1 MRKILAFFNL
11 ETFSRKKGSKIP
23 NVDEIPR
30 ELISYFLDNANT
42 STNSSS
48 PLRSIESIGQIRFP
62 APLSFNYETILWES
76 VYTKKPFTGVIPWFR
91 QSNLLPVYPY
101 LDDALMFVVWPMGK
115 TLRINQYRKYVSYNL
130 TDLSY
135 IVYVI

>member
-1 MRKILAFFNL
+1 MRKILAFVNL
-11 ETFSRKKGSKIP
+11 ETFSRKKDSKIL

-62 APLSFNYETILWES
+62 APLSFNYKTRLWES
-76 VYTKKPFTGVIPWFR
+76 VYTKKPSTGIIPWFR

-135 IVYVI
+135 IDYII